1 MTVALEAA
9 LATVV
14 GADHVRP
21 IPGQPALAV
30 TPGSPTELADVVRL
44 TADAACVA
52 TGQVVFVG
60 AHARVV
66 VQEVTQALS
75 GNWLAQVR

>member
-30 TPGSPTELADVVRL
+30 TPGSPTERSVSSRDRPDV
-44 TADAACVA
+44 TADD
-52 TGQVVFVG
+52 
-60 AHARVV
+60 
-66 VQEVTQALS
+66 
-75 GNWLAQVR
+75 VRAVDRLQR